1 VPASG
6 SEPDWRDAFLGET
19 MMWGCAM
26 AMVVF
31 AATLRTKPF
40 YIILYSG
47 LGLYIVQN
55 FIFHPKGKTPA
66 I

>member
-1 VPASG
+1 
-6 SEPDWRDAFLGET
+6 
-19 MMWGCAM
+19 MMWACAA

-31 AATLRTKPF
+31 AITLRTKPF
-40 YIILYSG
+40 YIILYAG

-55 FIFHPKGKTPA
+55 FIFHSKGKTTA